1 MRGMTATGSLPPS
14 DHRADAA
21 LSRPPDA
28 VDLARDALAA
38 KIEAAFPGITVQHGL
53 YGWIAR
59 RDGEELARGQS
70 HVALLALLPY
80 VSDPDAP

>member
-1 MRGMTATGSLPPS
+1 VSLEQ
-14 DHRADAA
+14 
-21 LSRPPDA
+21 RPRDPIDL
-28 VDLARDALAA
+28 VRDELAR
-38 KIEAAFPGITVQHGL
+38 KIESAYPGITVQHGL

-80 VSDPDAP
+80 CDDA